1 MIEDTELLR
10 RYAEEH
16 SEAAFTALVE
26 RRLGLVYAVALRQTG
41 GDAHRAHDIAQT
53 VFIHLARQASSLAR
67 QPVLAGWLYRRA
79 QFAASDAMR
88 TEWRRQAREQ
98 EAHTMNEIL
107 SEDRSAGDWDKL
119 RPDLDQVLGELPESD
134 RDALVLR
141 FFDDRPL
148 ADVGA
153 KLHLTENAARM
164 RVQRALE
171 KVRTLL
177 ARRGVTSTTAALA
190 GVLTGQAG
198 TAAPA
203 AIVASV
209 SSAAL
214 AGAASG
220 GALVTAAG
228 LFKIMSTTK
237 IITAAAVVALV
248 GLAGYEFA
256 VIQKTKA
263 SAASLDRE
271 RAQMARDIAALKS
284 EIEAAKASR
293 GAPPTRSVAGV
304 TSSQSPDQRAHGS
317 TAAPAPTPPIST
329 DPQKPAPRLSPDEVR
344 LQKVTSAMKAA
355 MDAYH
360 AAHSGQEPPNLQALI
375 PYFATPQEGADYV
388 EYLEA
393 QKEAAQ
399 KEARPN

>member
-16 SEAAFTALVE
+16 SEAAFTELVQ

-41 GDAHRAHDIAQT
+41 GDAHRAQDIAQT
-53 VFIHLARQASSLAR
+53 VFTNLARKASSLAR
-67 QPVLAGWLYRRA
+67 QPVLAGWLYRSA

-88 TEWRRQAREQ
+88 AERRRQVREQ
-98 EAHTMNEIL
+98 EAHIMNEIS

-119 RPDLDQVLGELPESD
+119 RPDLDQVLSELDESD

-148 ADVGA
+148 VDVGA
-153 KLHLTENAARM
+153 KLNLTENAARM

-171 KVRTLL
+171 KVRALL
-177 ARRGVTSTTAALA
+177 ARRGVRSTTAALA

-198 TAAPA
+198 MAAPA

-220 GALVTAAG
+220 GALVSATEI
-228 LFKIMSTTK
+228 FKIMSTTK
-237 IITAAAVVALV
+237 TITAAAIVALV

-256 VIQKTKA
+256 VIQRLKA

-271 RAQMARDIAALKS
+271 RGQMARDIAALKS

-293 GAPPTRSVAGV
+293 AAPSIRSVVGV
-304 TSSQSPDQRAHGS
+304 TSSKSSDQREHGS
-317 TAAPAPTPPIST
+317 TAAPLTMPSNSADS
-329 DPQKPAPRLSPDEVR
+329 QRRASRLSPNENRALTVA
-344 LQKVTSAMKAA
+344 LAMKTA

-360 AAHSGQEPPNLQALI
+360 AAHSGQEPPNLKALI

-399 KEARPN
+399 KEAKQK

>member
-16 SEAAFTALVE
+16 SEAAFTELVE
-26 RRLGLVYAVALRQTG
+26 RRLGLVYAVALRQTR
-41 GDAHRAHDIAQT
+41 GDAHRAQDIAQT
-53 VFIHLARQASSLAR
+53 VFTNLARKASSLSR
-67 QPVLAGWLYRRA
+67 QPVLAGWLYRSA

-88 TEWRRQAREQ
+88 TEWRRQVREQ
-98 EAHTMNEIL
+98 AAHTMNEIL

-119 RPDLDQVLGELPESD
+119 RPDLDQVMSELDESD

-141 FFDDRPL
+141 FFDDRPF

-153 KLHLTENAARM
+153 KLNLTENAARM

-171 KVRTLL
+171 KVRALL

-237 IITAAAVVALV
+237 IITAAGVVALV

-256 VIQKTKA
+256 IIQKTKE

-271 RAQMARDIAALKS
+271 RVQMARDIAALKR

-293 GAPPTRSVAGV
+293 AAPSTRSAVGV
-304 TSSQSPDQRAHGS
+304 TSSKSSDQREQGS
-317 TAAPAPTPPIST
+317 TAAPDTTAANSAY
-329 DPQKPAPRLSPDEVR
+329 PQKPASRLVPDEVR
-344 LQKVTSAMKAA
+344 ALTVASAMKAA
-355 MDAYH
+355 MDGYH

-399 KEARPN
+399 KEARQN

>member
-1 MIEDTELLR
+1 V
-10 RYAEEH
+10 
-16 SEAAFTALVE
+16 FTN
-26 RRLGLVYAVALRQTG
+26 
-41 GDAHRAHDIAQT
+41 
-53 VFIHLARQASSLAR
+53 LARKASSLAR
-67 QPVLAGWLYRRA
+67 QPVLAGWLYRSA

-88 TEWRRQAREQ
+88 TEWRRQVREQ

-107 SEDRSAGDWDKL
+107 SEDRSAGHWDKL
-119 RPDLDQVLGELPESD
+119 RPDLDQILSELDESD

-141 FFDDRPL
+141 FFDDRPF

-153 KLHLTENAARM
+153 KLNLTENAARM

-220 GALVTAAG
+220 GTLITATG
-228 LFKIMSTTK
+228 ILKIMSTTK
-237 IITAAAVVALV
+237 IITAAAVVALI
-248 GLAGYEFA
+248 GLAGYEFSN
-256 VIQKTKA
+256 IQKAKEE
-263 SAASLDRE
+263 AASRDRE
-271 RAQMARDIAALKS
+271 RAQLAPD
-284 EIEAAKASR
+284 AAKATR
-293 GAPPTRSVAGV
+293 PTRPTGSAAGSAFSK
-304 TSSQSPDQRAHGS
+304 SSDQREHGS
-317 TAAPAPTPPIST
+317 SSGPAVTVPSLSNRQEPAAPLDA
-329 DPQKPAPRLSPDEVR
+329 DERRVLR
-344 LQKVTSAMKAA
+344 VASAMKAA
-355 MDAYH
+355 TDAYR
-360 AAHSGQEPPNLQALI
+360 AAHNGQEPPSLQALI

-388 EYLEA
+388 EFLEA

-399 KEARPN
+399 KDAKHN

>member
-16 SEAAFTALVE
+16 SEAAFTELVE

-41 GDAHRAHDIAQT
+41 GDAHRAQDIAQT
-53 VFIHLARQASSLAR
+53 VFTNLARKASSLAR
-67 QPVLAGWLYRRA
+67 QPVLAGWLYRSA

-88 TEWRRQAREQ
+88 TERRRQVREQ
-98 EAHTMNEIL
+98 QAHTMNEIL
-107 SEDRSAGDWDKL
+107 SEDRPAGDWDKL
-119 RPDLDQVLGELPESD
+119 RPDLDQVLSELDEPD

-141 FFDDRPL
+141 FFDDRPFV
-148 ADVGA
+148 DVGA
-153 KLHLTENAARM
+153 KLNLTENAARM

-177 ARRGVTSTTAALA
+177 ARRGVTSTTTALA

-220 GALVTAAG
+220 GALVTATG
-228 LFKIMSTTK
+228 IFKFMSTTK
-237 IITAAAVVALV
+237 IVTAAAVVALV

-256 VIQKTKA
+256 VIQKTQE
-263 SAASLDRE
+263 SAALLERE
-271 RAQMARDIAALKS
+271 RVQMARER
-284 EIEAAKASR
+284 EIEAAKAR
-293 GAPPTRSVAGV
+293 RAAPSTFSAAGV
-304 TSSQSPDQRAHGS
+304 TSSKSPDQQEQGS
-317 TAAPAPTPPIST
+317 TAAPDPTPLTS
-329 DPQKPAPRLSPDEVR
+329 DDSRRPASRLAPEEERVLR
-344 LQKVTSAMKAA
+344 VASAMKAA
-355 MDAYH
+355 TDAYH
-360 AAHSGQEPPNLQALI
+360 AAHGGQEPPNLQTLI

-399 KEARPN
+399 KDARQD